1 MAKEAPKIKVIS
13 YVRVGEDLVETSQ
26 LSPENKQRLAT
37 WLKTTYLNNLYA
49 GRAVFRPAG
58 E

>member
-1 MAKEAPKIKVIS
+1 MAKETPKIKVIS
-13 YVRVGEDLVETSQ
+13 YVRVGEELVETSQ

-49 GRAVFRPAG
+49 GRAVFRLAG

>member
-1 MAKEAPKIKVIS
+1 MAKETPKIKVIS
-13 YVRVGEDLVETSQ
+13 YVRVGEELVETSQ

-49 GRAVFRPAG
+49 GRAVFRTAG